1 MLVAKLVL
9 LEDRGRGAADLV
21 RDRCPN
27 LDLDVTGNVLPSRV
41 AHVRRLQ
48 ARQDLGRPAEDHAL
62 VAAGREPGVELAG
75 DMLEVDVDRLLD
87 VALVVARSGSFMPA
101 RDAVLDAL
109 DLLDVIGVAVHEP
122 RVAGVDEHDQP
133 VAQVRRSHERRD
145 ERRIV
150 DDDARGGR
158 ARQQVRPEDVRRAGG
173 EDRRATG
180 SLGRELVEER
190 RRPLEIGT

>member
-1 MLVAKLVL
+1 M
-9 LEDRGRGAADLV
+9 
-21 RDRCPN
+21 
-27 LDLDVTGNVLPSRV
+27 
-41 AHVRRLQ
+41 
-48 ARQDLGRPAEDHAL
+48 
-62 VAAGREPGVELAG
+62 AAGRELGVEFVG

>member
-9 LEDRGRGAADLV
+9 LEDRGRGTADLV
-21 RDRCPN
+21 RDRCSN
-27 LDLDVTGNVLPSRV
+27 LDLDVTGNVLPGRV

-62 VAAGREPGVELAG
+62 VAAGRELGVEFVG

-133 VAQVRRSHERRD
+133 VAQVA
-145 ERRIV
+145 
-150 DDDARGGR
+150 ARTSAEMNG
-158 ARQQVRPEDVRRAGG
+158 
-173 EDRRATG
+173 DRR
-180 SLGRELVEER
+180 
-190 RRPLEIGT
+190 